1 MNVLLYFFGGEIM
14 NIFNFILII
23 IGILNLFVGVKWST
37 DGLCEL
43 IFKTLYLA
51 SAGYLIF
58 YALYLEG
65 ILIVINR

>member
-1 MNVLLYFFGGEIM
+1 MCSYIFGGEIM
-14 NIFNFILII
+14 NIFNLILII
-23 IGILNLFVGVKWST
+23 IGILNFFIGVKWSK
-37 DGLCEL
+37 DDLCEL
-43 IFKTLYLA
+43 IVKTLFLA

>member
-1 MNVLLYFFGGEIM
+1 M
-14 NIFNFILII
+14 NIFNLILII
-23 IGILNLFVGVKWST
+23 IGILNFFIGVKWSK
-37 DGLCEL
+37 DDLCEL
-43 IFKTLYLA
+43 IVKTLFLA

>member
-1 MNVLLYFFGGEIM
+1 M
-14 NIFNFILII
+14 NIFNLILII
-23 IGILNLFVGVKWST
+23 IGILNLFIGVKWST
-37 DGLCEL
+37 DDLCEL
-43 IFKTLYLA
+43 IFKTLFFA